1 MQRALDAERQKFDED
16 TERLIATS
24 NKVRDQSA
32 AVAKA
37 RAAAAAE
44 RARAQ
49 QLRDE
54 CAALAAQ
61 ADADKQ
67 VVESVAADIK
77 VRARALFAA
86 STHLT
91 RVGWSR
97 HRQNERKRLAQ
108 DRLDLAK
115 ERKTANDERSQSTHM
130 MLLQCKRHANGS
142 SGWRS
147 STGRR

>member
-1 MQRALDAERQKFDED
+1 MYGVVVAPCFPCVQRALDAERQKFDED

-67 VVESVAADIK
+67 VVESVASDIK
-77 VRARALFAA
+77 VRARARFAA

-91 RVGWSR
+91 RVGW
-97 HRQNERKRLAQ
+97 LGG
-108 DRLDLAK
+108 
-115 ERKTANDERSQSTHM
+115 
-130 MLLQCKRHANGS
+130 HATNRMNGS
-142 SGWRS
+142 GWPKIAWILQRS
-147 STGRR
+147 AKLPTTNDRSPRT